1 MTESYTSNIRLLDIV
16 HGTSV
21 DGPGLRTSIYGAGC
35 THHCPGCHNPQS
47 WDPAG
52 GVSRSIEEVAEEV
65 LAEELD
71 VTFSGGDPMFQ
82 PEAFA
87 RLAQLIHANSSHD
100 IWCYTGY
107 RIEQLFAD
115 PRRRALL
122 EQVDV
127 LVDGPFVQS
136 LRDLSLLFRGSSNQ
150 RLIDVP
156 ATLAQHQVVLYVP
169 MDVTY
174 EYVAKP
180 RQTILIPSPI
190 QVPSASSL
198 ESRVSL

>member
-1 MTESYTSNIRLLDIV
+1 MTASYTNNIRLLDIV

-35 THHCPGCHNPQS
+35 VHHCLGCHNPQS

-52 GVSRSIEEVAEEV
+52 GYERSIMAVAEEV
-65 LAEELD
+65 LVEDMD

-82 PEAFA
+82 PVAFTLLA
-87 RLAQLIHANSSHD
+87 REIHRQSSHT

-107 RIEQLFAD
+107 HIEQLLVD
-115 PRRRALL
+115 PLRRALL

-156 ATLAQHQVVLYVP
+156 ATLAQQQVVLYTP
-169 MDVTY
+169 MDATY
-174 EYVAKP
+174 EYITRP
-180 RQTILIPSPI
+180 RQTRLQQPRMPM
-190 QVPSASSL
+190 PSATALQSGSL
-198 ESRVSL
+198 